1 MIHFIQKVVGKISRI
16 GKSGKTVLKEK
27 AAVPVSPP
35 ELPPPDTKSRSNP
48 GRRPRKRS
56 RRNVPGEGGS
66 SALAVPAPAVSWRIS
81 QFKVP
86 PAEGKTR
93 FHDFALPDPLMHAI
107 HDLGFKYCTPIQA
120 EILPSTLSGKDASGK
135 AQTGTGKTAA
145 FLIAVITRMLN
156 NPIQGRR
163 KPGTPRVLV
172 IAPTRELV
180 LQISEEARQL
190 TQYTELALISLFGGM
205 DYEKQKKQLAGVPVD
220 IVVATPGRLL
230 DFQQRRDLILNRIEV
245 MIIDEADRMLDM
257 GFIPDVRKIIHAT
270 PPREKRQTLLFSATL
285 TEDITRLAAQWTHN
299 PVIVD
304 IEPEQVA
311 VDTVDQIVYIV
322 TMDRKFA
329 LLYNI
334 IDKLDLKKVLV
345 FCNRKD
351 EVRRLA
357 EMLTRYGINCAE
369 LSGDIPQKQRI
380 QRLDQFKSG
389 KFRVLVATDVAGR
402 GLHIEGM
409 DHVINF
415 TLPHDAEDY
424 VHRIGRTGRAGA
436 AGTSI
441 SFADEEEAF
450 YLPPIEEYMGRKL
463 SCIQP
468 EEDWLTLPKPTGPRK
483 SRRPETE
490 RRKTTQGRRTD
501 ADSRGRSERRRSRP

>member
-1 MIHFIQKVVGKISRI
+1 MINFIQKAVRKISHLGR
-16 GKSGKTVLKEK
+16 SGEKVLKEK
-27 AAVPVSPP
+27 APVPVSPP
-35 ELPPPDTKSRSNP
+35 ELPRSDPENRSHP
-48 GRRPRKRS
+48 RRRPRKRGH
-56 RRNVPGEGGS
+56 RIAAAAGGS
-66 SALAVPAPAVSWRIS
+66 SAPPAPAPAVPWRSS

-93 FHDFALPDPLMHAI
+93 FHDFVLPDPLMQAI
-107 HDLGFKYCTPIQA
+107 YDLGFQYCTPIQA
-120 EILPSTLSGKDASGK
+120 EILPSTLSGKDASGR
-135 AQTGTGKTAA
+135 AHTGTGKTAA
-145 FLIAVITRMLN
+145 FLIAVIARMLN
-156 NPIQGRR
+156 NPIHGGRR
-163 KPGTPRVLV
+163 PGTPRVLV

-180 LQISEEARQL
+180 LQISEEARQFVK
-190 TQYTELALISLFGGM
+190 YTDLKVISLFGGM
-205 DYEKQKKQLAGVPVD
+205 DYEKQRKQLADVPVD

-230 DFQQRRDLILNRIEV
+230 DFQQRRDLILNRTEM

-257 GFIPDVRKIIHAT
+257 GFIPDVRKIIHST
-270 PPREKRQTLLFSATL
+270 PPKERRQTLLFSATL
-285 TEDITRLAAQWTHN
+285 TKEITRLAAQWTHN
-299 PVIVD
+299 PVTVD

-322 TMDRKFA
+322 TTDRKFA

-334 IDKLDLKKVLV
+334 IDKLNLKKVLV

-357 EMLTRYGINCAE
+357 EMLTRYGVNCAE
-369 LSGDIPQKQRI
+369 LSGDIPQQQRI
-380 QRLDQFKSG
+380 QRLDQFKAG
-389 KFRVLVATDVAGR
+389 KYRVLVATDVAGR

-415 TLPHDAEDY
+415 MLPHDAEDY

-468 EEDWLTLPKPTGPRK
+468 DEDWLILPRPTGPRK
-483 SRRPETE
+483 HRLPETG
-490 RRKTTQGRRTD
+490 RKSAVTGRKTD
-501 ADSRGRSERRRSRP
+501 ANSGGRSGRRRSGP

>member
-1 MIHFIQKVVGKISRI
+1 MKNFIQKVVRRISRLGRSKEKIS
-16 GKSGKTVLKEK
+16 E
-27 AAVPVSPP
+27 AVSPP
-35 ELPPPDTKSRSNP
+35 ELTPAEGKSHSLPEKRPRRRSDRNAP
-48 GRRPRKRS
+48 GRGKPNTSPLPLTDKT
-56 RRNVPGEGGS
+56 
-66 SALAVPAPAVSWRIS
+66 WRIS

-86 PAEGKTR
+86 PVEGKTR
-93 FHDFALPDPLMHAI
+93 FHDFGLPDPLMHAI
-107 HDLGFKYCTPIQA
+107 HDLGFQYCTPIQA
-120 EILPSTLSGKDASGK
+120 EILPSTLSGKDASGR

-145 FLIAVITRMLN
+145 FLIAVIARMLN
-156 NPIQGRR
+156 HPIPGRR

-180 LQISEEARQL
+180 LQISEEARSL
-190 TQYTELALISLFGGM
+190 IKYTDLKVISLFGGM
-205 DYEKQKKQLAGVPVD
+205 DYEKQRKQLTGLPVD

-230 DFQQRRDLILNRIEV
+230 DFQQRRDLILNRTEV
-245 MIIDEADRMLDM
+245 MIIDEADRLLDM
-257 GFIPDVRKIIHAT
+257 GFIPDVRKIIHST
-270 PPREKRQTLLFSATL
+270 PPRERRQTLLFSATV
-285 TEDITRLAAQWTHN
+285 TKEFTRLAAQWTQN
-299 PVIVD
+299 PVTVD
-304 IEPEQVA
+304 IAPEQVA
-311 VDTVDQIVYIV
+311 VETVDQIVYIV
-322 TMDRKFA
+322 TTDQKFA

-334 IDKLDLKKVLV
+334 IDKLNLKKVLV

-357 EMLTRYGINCAE
+357 ERLTRYGIHCAE

-380 QRLDQFKSG
+380 ERLDQFKAG

-415 TLPHDAEDY
+415 TLPHDPEDY

-468 EEDWLTLPKPTGPRK
+468 EEDWLTLPKPSGPRK
-483 SRRPETE
+483 PQLPESGRKSSGFDRKRDRDSRRNS
-490 RRKTTQGRRTD
+490 GRR
-501 ADSRGRSERRRSRP
+501 SSRPQVKS